1 MAHER
6 TKHHLEELTLKLNNF
21 QEERDHVRNMARVEF
36 EQKLSDFSKIK
47 NENEEL
53 KKKLEAL
60 KSDGENEK
68 LEYGKKV
75 QILTKELNELQKEL
89 QEHQKLNQQLRLDE
103 KKRAQGLMEAVKL
116 FVSAEHTECVNQ
128 QVEPVENITK

>member
-68 LEYGKKV
+68 LEYGKNV

-89 QEHQKLNQQLRLDE
+89 QEHRKLNQQLRFDE

-116 FVSAEHTECVNQ
+116 FVSTEHTECVNQ

>member
-6 TKHHLEELTLKLNNF
+6 TKHHLEELESKLNNF
-21 QEERDHVRNMARVEF
+21 QEDRDHVRNMARIEF

-47 NENEEL
+47 DENEEL

-68 LEYGKKV
+68 LEYEKNF
-75 QILTKELNELQKEL
+75 QSLNKELNELRKDL
-89 QEHQKLNQQLRLDE
+89 QEHQKINQQLRFDE

-116 FVSAEHTECVNQ
+116 FVLSEHTECVNQ
-128 QVEPVENITK
+128 QVEPIDNITK

>member
-6 TKHHLEELTLKLNNF
+6 TKHHLEELESKLNNF
-21 QEERDHVRNMARVEF
+21 QEDRDHVRNMARIEF

-47 NENEEL
+47 DENEEL

-68 LEYGKKV
+68 LEYEKNF
-75 QILTKELNELQKEL
+75 QSLNKELNELRKDL
-89 QEHQKLNQQLRLDE
+89 QEHQKINQQLRFDE

-116 FVSAEHTECVNQ
+116 FVSSEHTECVNQ
-128 QVEPVENITK
+128 EVEPIDNITK